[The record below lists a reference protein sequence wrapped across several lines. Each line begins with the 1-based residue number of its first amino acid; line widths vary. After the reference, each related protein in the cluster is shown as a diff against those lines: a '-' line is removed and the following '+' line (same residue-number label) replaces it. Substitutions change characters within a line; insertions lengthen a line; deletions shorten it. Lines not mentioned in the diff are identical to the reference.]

1 MTDSTVIGIA
11 AYGIPPVLIGAVMLL
26 WSRIH
31 RNEIQIE
38 ELRERNDRT
47 EQAVEAHVLPAAQTV
62 AMLRERVRS
71 LENELARHVAEPH
84 MPLDPGE
91 ARRAAREARAR
102 QRVIEEDLGG

>member
-1 MTDSTVIGIA
+1 MTDSVVLGIV
-11 AYGIPPVLIGAVMLL
+11 YGIPPVLIGVVMLL

-47 EQAVEAHVLPAAQTV
+47 EEALESYLLPATQTV
-62 AMLRERVRS
+62 GMLTDRVRN
-71 LENELARHVAEPH
+71 LENELTRHMEEPH

-102 QRVIEEDLGG
+102 QRAIEEDLGG